1 MESCN
6 GRRMWTKE
14 EFGFGNVK
22 CTYLF
27 VSPSFLFFFF
37 SNKVGVER
45 EKVGVFIIT
54 HLFLPMIHNLSNT
67 IAFNG
72 EWTSFIQERLR
83 TVINPSYY
91 LGRYELLVAD
101 WIIL

>member
-1 MESCN
+1 MVGAC
-6 GRRMWTKE
+6 GQRRNLVLEMLNAPI
-14 EFGFGNVK
+14 F
-22 CTYLF
+22 L
-27 VSPSFLFFFF
+27 SHHPSFFFF
-37 SNKVGVER
+37 FLNKVGVER

-91 LGRYELLVAD
+91 LGRYELLIAD

>member
-1 MESCN
+1 MVGAC
-6 GRRMWTKE
+6 GQRRNLVLEML
-14 EFGFGNVK
+14 NA
-22 CTYLF
+22 
-27 VSPSFLFFFF
+27 PIFFFF

-54 HLFLPMIHNLSNT
+54 HLFLPMIHNISNT

>member
-1 MESCN
+1 MVGAC
-6 GRRMWTKE
+6 GQRRNLVLEMLNAPI
-14 EFGFGNVK
+14 F
-22 CTYLF
+22 L
-27 VSPSFLFFFF
+27 SHHPSFFFFF

-45 EKVGVFIIT
+45 EKEGVFIIT

-91 LGRYELLVAD
+91 LGRYELLIAD